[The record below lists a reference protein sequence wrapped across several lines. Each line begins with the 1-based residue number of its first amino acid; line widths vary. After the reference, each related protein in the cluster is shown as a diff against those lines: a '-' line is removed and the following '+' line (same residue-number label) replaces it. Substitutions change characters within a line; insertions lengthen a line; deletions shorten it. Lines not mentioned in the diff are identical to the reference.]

1 MKIDAISA
9 AAIDA
14 PVGSGPRPAAGN
26 TREAAQ
32 QFEALLLGQML
43 KTMRQ
48 AGEGGWLGTGDDQAG
63 ATMMEVAEERLAQ
76 MLASQGGLGLANMV
90 VKGLERKP

>member
-1 MKIDAISA
+1 MKIDATSVSAPQA
-9 AAIDA
+9 AA
-14 PVGSGPRPAAGN
+14 GSDPRPAPQN

-48 AGEGGWLGTGDDQAG
+48 AGDGGWLGTGDDQAG
-63 ATMMEVAEERLAQ
+63 ATMMEVAEEHLARV
-76 MLASQGGLGLANMV
+76 LASQGGLGLANMV
-90 VKGLERKP
+90 VEGLERKP

>member
-1 MKIDAISA
+1 MRIDSTPAPLA
-9 AAIDA
+9 A
-14 PVGSGPRPAAGN
+14 PETESRPAPRS

-48 AGEGGWLGTGDDQAG
+48 AGDGGWLGTGDDQAG
-63 ATMMEVAEERLAQ
+63 ATMMEIAEERLAQ
-76 MLASQGGLGLANMV
+76 VLATQGGLGLANLV
-90 VKGLERKP
+90 VEGLERKP